1 MERIYLKN
9 ERNKLLSLNLFSNKD
24 EFIISF
30 KIRLKGRVI
39 SELFFKN
46 YLYVIITFCIIL
58 FLILIFFLIF
68 AKTKLFLE
76 IFHEG
81 KIFYKNEKELN
92 LKMIK
97 KQLKNYR
104 EQIKINFDETKDFI
118 RRKKLKVSLII
129 TLFNQEHFIE
139 YSYSSIQMQNLKDL
153 EIIFL
158 DDFSQDNSWKIIKK
172 LMKKDKRIIY
182 IKNKNNKGSFYSRNI
197 GVMLSRGEY
206 ILINDPDDLLLNDIL
221 FKAYKITKYY
231 NLDIL
236 QYYAIKGS
244 YKDNKIWRKNK
255 YKSGILDHNKVKEVF
270 FYSITRTLWD
280 KLIKKEVF
288 IRGINFMK
296 KEFFNEAYFAEFII
310 PQNIMSSLWTK

>member
-1 MERIYLKN
+1 MERIDLKN

-129 TLFNQEHFIE
+129 TLFNQENFLE
-139 YSYSSIQMQNLKDL
+139 YSYSSIQKQNLKDL

-158 DDFSQDNSWKIIKK
+158 DDFSHDNSWKIIKK

-182 IKNKNNKGSFYSRNI
+182 IKRI
-197 GVMLSRGEY
+197 
-206 ILINDPDDLLLNDIL
+206 
-221 FKAYKITKYY
+221 
-231 NLDIL
+231 
-236 QYYAIKGS
+236 
-244 YKDNKIWRKNK
+244 
-255 YKSGILDHNKVKEVF
+255 
-270 FYSITRTLWD
+270 
-280 KLIKKEVF
+280 
-288 IRGINFMK
+288 
-296 KEFFNEAYFAEFII
+296 
-310 PQNIMSSLWTK
+310 